1 MHYKVWFGSRFVA
14 AAAAAITLMAGA
26 THASAAEIPSG
37 GDIAEGL
44 AVHVSPKGINFLE
57 NQVQFLVPSAFTVGN
72 QQGNLF
78 SCLFDTCVWRLKNT
92 VINVDVGKVTLT
104 PQEGRLRLQM
114 ELWVSGTARVE
125 TGGCLFNNGCNIVL
139 DPSKVTADTTIEMN
153 LVPDGTGR
161 YEVDAET
168 ELFAIGLNLGDPDIN
183 GCLLGN
189 FLEFFVELFLG
200 TVENAVE
207 DVIQDYVRPLIE
219 PAVEDAFN
227 SLNVAGTFDIGG
239 VPLDYDFYPTA
250 LEIHPG
256 TIGLVMGGHFSTDEV
271 AACADPNRGSVV
283 TVGNLPDFGD
293 FAPSGS
299 DYSVAA
305 SLSDDLL
312 NQLLFSA
319 WRGGLLC
326 MSMDSMDSSMLEL
339 IGGSLS
345 TILTD
350 DGAMAIQVTA
360 TEPPLA
366 TLGGPNG
373 ETAMISLANMKI
385 DLMADVE
392 GRMARIVGLQ
402 LSPLAGATLAFNA
415 DGQLVPT
422 LNFDTSDLQ
431 AQVGYNELAPD
442 VNATILALLPTLV
455 EQFLPTLTDAIPPID
470 LPELGG
476 IVLESAEFTPDGP
489 QGDFLSAYATL
500 GGQISAGGCSAIPGG
515 GCGVDAGG
523 LGCSLAGQGARG
535 NAASFMAS
543 PAMMLV
549 GIGALLVRR
558 RREKS

>member
-1 MHYKVWFGSRFVA
+1 MQFKHWSGSRFVA
-14 AAAAAITLMAGA
+14 AAAAAISLMAGA
-26 THASAAEIPSG
+26 GTASAAEIPSG

-57 NQVQFLVPSAFTVGN
+57 NQVQYLVPGEITVGN

-78 SCLFDTCVWRLKNT
+78 GCLFSTQVWRLKNT
-92 VINVDVGKVTLT
+92 VIYMDVGKVSLT
-104 PQEGRLRLQM
+104 PEEGRLKLHL
-114 ELWVSGTARVE
+114 ELYVSGTARAE
-125 TGGCLFNNGCNIVL
+125 TGGCLPTIGCNVSIA
-139 DPSKVTADTTIEMN
+139 PSLVTADTTIELN
-153 LVPDGTGR
+153 LIPDGTGR

-168 ELFAIGLNLGDPDIN
+168 EAFAIGLNLQDPEFGCALGDVV
-183 GCLLGN
+183 
-189 FLEFFVELFLG
+189 EFFVDLFLG
-200 TVENAVE
+200 TIENAVV
-207 DVIQDYVRPLIE
+207 DVLQDYVKPLIE

-227 SLNVAGTFDIGG
+227 ALNIAGQFDIGG

-283 TVGNLPDFGD
+283 TVGTVPLFDELTPT
-293 FAPSGS
+293 GS
-299 DYSVAA
+299 QYSVAA

-326 MSMDSMDSSMLEL
+326 MTMDSMDSSMLEL

-345 TILTD
+345 TLLTD

-385 DLMADVE
+385 DLMADVQ

-470 LPELGG
+470 LPDLGG

-500 GGQISAGGCSAIPGG
+500 GGQVSAGGCSAVPGG

-523 LGCSLAGQGARG
+523 LGCSLSGQGARG
-535 NAASFMAS
+535 HAASFTAS